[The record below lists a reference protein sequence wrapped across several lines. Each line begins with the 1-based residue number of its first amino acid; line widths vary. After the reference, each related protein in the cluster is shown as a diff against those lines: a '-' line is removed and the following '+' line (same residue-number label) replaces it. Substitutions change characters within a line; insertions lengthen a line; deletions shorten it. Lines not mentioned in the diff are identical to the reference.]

1 MHDEAHIVDSDRGL
15 GHVGREHDL
24 GRATGLRRPVEDTP
38 LLVGRQRA
46 VQRQY
51 PLPLQTIGHLR
62 PSEQRRAHR
71 FDLGGAGQED
81 EHRT

>member
-1 MHDEAHIVDSDRGL
+1 
-15 GHVGREHDL
+15 
-24 GRATGLRRPVEDTP
+24 